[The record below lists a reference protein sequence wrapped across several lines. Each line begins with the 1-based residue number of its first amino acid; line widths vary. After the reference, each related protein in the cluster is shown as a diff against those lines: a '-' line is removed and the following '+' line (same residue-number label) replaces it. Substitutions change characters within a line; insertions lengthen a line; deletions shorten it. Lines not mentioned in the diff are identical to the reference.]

1 MKRTPWIFVTGA
13 PRSGTTFVGK
23 VLSMAPSVD
32 YIHEPFNPDCGIPG
46 VDQRFAY
53 VDPDAGDPAW
63 VERVS
68 DLMTYRTRLR
78 TGYYPEDT
86 PSRRMIKAIVGSR
99 GPFYYRL
106 ARLNPIGR
114 HVVLKDPIGC
124 LLTEF
129 LARRFS
135 MRPVVMI
142 RHPAAFASSYKRL
155 GWTPQLQALRQQ
167 PGLVDRYFADSRLLR
182 ETGNR
187 VADAARLWA
196 AIHTV
201 LADQLERNPDW
212 VVLRHEDLNASPIE
226 TFAGLYAHL
235 ELPWSARIERR
246 VAALTGTSNRAEART
261 ARVQDFRRDSKS
273 LFDLRMAGLSREE
286 QATVADIVTPLAA
299 RWYPH
304 PGEDADTPQEAADVR
319 RRREAHS
326 AQGIHA

>member
-13 PRSGTTFVGK
+13 PRSGTTFVGRI
-23 VLSMAPSVD
+23 LSMSLTVD

-53 VDPDAGDPAW
+53 VDPEAVDPVW

-68 DLMTYRTRLR
+68 DLMRYRTRLR

-86 PSRRMIKAIVGSR
+86 PARRVIKAIVGSR
-99 GPFYYRL
+99 GPFHYRL
-106 ARLNPIGR
+106 ARLNPVGR

-155 GWTPQLQALRQQ
+155 GWAPQLHALREQ
-167 PGLVDRYFADSRLLR
+167 PALVSRYFAESHLLQ

-187 VADAARLWA
+187 VADAARLWTA
-196 AIHTV
+196 LHTV

-212 VVLRHEDLNASPIE
+212 VVLRHEDLNASPVE
-226 TFAGLYAHL
+226 TFAGLYARL
-235 ELPWSARIERR
+235 ELPWSARTARG
-246 VAALTGTSNRAEART
+246 VGALTGTSNRAEARK

-273 LFDLRMAGLSREE
+273 LFDLRMAGLTPDER
-286 QATVADIVTPLAA
+286 ATVADIVAPLAA
-299 RWYPH
+299 RWYP
-304 PGEDADTPQEAADVR
+304 EFAEAQLTVGVPSHG
-319 RRREAHS
+319 EAHP